1 MDPDAVDAAERV
13 PHGGTDD
20 RGLLEFSANLNPERP
35 DGVGAA
41 YERALESADRYP
53 DDDYPAFRDAAA
65 ASVDRDGDR
74 DVGRE
79 HVVPTPGGLA
89 ALRLA
94 FATTLTPGD
103 EVLVPAPSFG
113 EYAREVELQGATASF
128 VAHDAIVDLDDVALE
143 GAAMVVVCN
152 PNNPTGEAVDAAALR
167 ALAARCRAADTTLVV
182 DEAFL
187 GFTDEPTLAGEP
199 GVVVARS
206 LTKVFGLPGLRMGF
220 AVATGDLR
228 DRLDTARPAWG
239 LSTPAAEV
247 GAYCLR
253 RTKFVAETRARV
265 RRERRRMRDAL
276 DDRFDVHPS
285 EAPFLLLETETP
297 VETLVAD
304 ARRAGVAIRD
314 ATTFRGLDDH
324 VRVAVRRPAE
334 NDRLLDALS

>member
-1 MDPDAVDAAERV
+1 MDPEAVPDVARV
-13 PHGGTDD
+13 PHGGASDPSVLD
-20 RGLLEFSANLNPERP
+20 FSANTNPERP
-35 DGVGAA
+35 DGVDDVYDAA
-41 YERALESADRYP
+41 GLTATGYP
-53 DDDYPAFRDAAA
+53 DDDYPEYRTAAGEYLGCEPRA
-65 ASVDRDGDR
+65 
-74 DVGRE
+74 
-79 HVVPTPGGLA
+79 VVPTAGGIG

-94 FATTLTPGD
+94 FEVTLDAGD
-103 EVLVPAPSFG
+103 DALLPRPSFG
-113 EYAREVELQGATASF
+113 EYAREVRLQGADPTF
-128 VAHDAIVDLDDVALE
+128 VDHDRILGTDPSGYEA
-143 GAAMVVVCN
+143 VVVCN
-152 PNNPTGEAVDAAALR
+152 PNNPTGDAYPRADLVAYAEA
-167 ALAARCRAADTTLVV
+167 CRAADTLLVV

-187 GFTDEPTLAGEP
+187 DFTDRPTLAGEP

-220 AVATGDLR
+220 AAATGDLH

-239 LSTPAAEV
+239 LSAPAAEV

-253 RTKFVAETRARV
+253 RTEFVAETRDRV

-276 DDRFDVHPS
+276 GERFDVHPS
-285 EAPFLLLETETP
+285 EAPFLLLETETETA

-304 ARRAGVAIRD
+304 ARRAGIAIRD